1 MSTPSL
7 PACLPLAG
15 HKSKANWN
23 AAQTDEIST
32 WIEAL
37 LANSLT
43 HAIIHALIHS
53 FTWLINSIEQRKLSP
68 AEAGAGAGPV
78 CKQIGRLNE
87 MNIHLSDCLLC
98 NAFADISLCVIRV
111 ICSAA
116 KELRIWHGA
125 CNKEGRGMQRRRALT
140 IYSENQ
146 FECNTNAIN
155 KCSLCQCDTHTHTY
169 TSVNMSYTQAH
180 VHSLTAC
187 TVCASCA
194 VFNFLWPT
202 ETITI
207 NITQARHVLCPR
219 SALPPFLSFPSAL
232 STLPWYAVPPA
243 CSLSRIKNAI
253 RIDIDAN
260 EKCQLF
266 SRVGKESKLCAHS
279 KQFEHE
285 YEYECEYE
293 CYTWQKNRDTNQER
307 EIKSKRERTIVLT
320 LSTLNSF
327 SFSFYSRI

>member
-53 FTWLINSIEQRKLSP
+53 FTWLINSIDQRKLSP
-68 AEAGAGAGPV
+68 AGLGLGLGL

-111 ICSAA
+111 MCSAA

-125 CNKEGRGMQRRRALT
+125 CNKGAGGMQRRRALT

-146 FECNTNAIN
+146 FECNTKAIN
-155 KCSLCQCDTHTHTY
+155 KFSLWHSHTHIHVCQYVIHTGTRTFTYSMHCVCLVCSL
-169 TSVNMSYTQAH
+169 
-180 VHSLTAC
+180 
-187 TVCASCA
+187 
-194 VFNFLWPT
+194 
-202 ETITI
+202 
-207 NITQARHVLCPR
+207 
-219 SALPPFLSFPSAL
+219 
-232 STLPWYAVPPA
+232 
-243 CSLSRIKNAI
+243 
-253 RIDIDAN
+253 
-260 EKCQLF
+260 
-266 SRVGKESKLCAHS
+266 
-279 KQFEHE
+279 
-285 YEYECEYE
+285 
-293 CYTWQKNRDTNQER
+293 
-307 EIKSKRERTIVLT
+307 
-320 LSTLNSF
+320 
-327 SFSFYSRI
+327 